1 MSRVEA
7 GGPYSVWLSMMET
20 FSAAIYKTGINPC
33 VDVPQ
38 RVTRAFG
45 RRGYVRVKG
54 SINRFTFRA
63 TLVPVGDGRHL
74 LCVNGAMRKGA
85 GIDVGDTIRRA
96 LEIDDAPREMPVPID
111 LARGLRQAGAWGA
124 FQRARPSDRKD
135 ILAYHSFLKTPEARK
150 RNVERVLEHLRRWGL
165 LE

>member
-1 MSRVEA
+1 
-7 GGPYSVWLSMMET
+7 MMET
-20 FSAAIYKTGINPC
+20 FSAPIHKTGINPYA
-33 VDVPQ
+33 DLPM
-38 RVTRAFG
+38 RVSRAFG
-45 RRGYVRVKG
+45 RRGYVPVRG

-63 TLVPVGDGRHL
+63 TLVPVGEGRHRL
-74 LCVNGAMRKGA
+74 YINGTMRKSA
-85 GIDVGDTIRRA
+85 GVDVGDRIRVA

-135 ILAYHSFLKTPEARK
+135 ILAYHTFLKTPEARK
-150 RNVERVLEHLRRWGL
+150 RHVQRVLEHLRRWGL

>member
-1 MSRVEA
+1 
-7 GGPYSVWLSMMET
+7 MMET

-33 VDVPQ
+33 VDVPM

-45 RRGYVRVKG
+45 RRGYVRV
-54 SINRFTFRA
+54 RA

-85 GIDVGDTIRRA
+85 GIDVGDTIRVA